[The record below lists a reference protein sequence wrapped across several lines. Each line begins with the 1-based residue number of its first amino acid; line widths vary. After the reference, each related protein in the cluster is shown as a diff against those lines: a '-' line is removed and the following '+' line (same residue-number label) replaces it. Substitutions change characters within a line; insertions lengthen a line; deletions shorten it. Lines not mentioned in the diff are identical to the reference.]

1 MVGIMTHHFEQN
13 MCGLNPHAKPYAPA
27 EQKDAEN
34 NNNNR
39 DEGGAENDASEE
51 KNDAELKQK
60 KKL

>member
-1 MVGIMTHHFEQN
+1 